1 MICCCMLV
9 LSQVEK
15 KNLWSNMIYL
25 FVHVYMLLRPRESI
39 TSDRSEV
46 NYGEVDIRM
55 IKEIM
60 QKAKTQCT

>member
-1 MICCCMLV
+1 
-9 LSQVEK
+9 
-15 KNLWSNMIYL
+15 MIYL
-25 FVHVYMLLRPRESI
+25 FVHVYVLLRPRESI

-46 NYGEVDIRM
+46 NYEEVDIRI